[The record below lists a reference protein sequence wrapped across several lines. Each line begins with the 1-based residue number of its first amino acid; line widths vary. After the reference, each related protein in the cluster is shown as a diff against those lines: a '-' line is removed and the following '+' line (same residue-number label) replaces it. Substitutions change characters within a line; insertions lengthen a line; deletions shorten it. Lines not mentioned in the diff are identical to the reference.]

1 MYREKGGT
9 GLRHNL
15 RGVVFRE
22 ASLAS
27 LDFRNELERR
37 YMYMYSR

>member
-9 GLRHNL
+9 GL